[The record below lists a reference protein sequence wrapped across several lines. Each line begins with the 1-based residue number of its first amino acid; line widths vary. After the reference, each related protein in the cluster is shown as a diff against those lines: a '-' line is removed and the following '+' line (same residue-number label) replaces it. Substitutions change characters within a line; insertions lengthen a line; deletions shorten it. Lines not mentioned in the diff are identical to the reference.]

1 MADLVTCASCGAQYL
16 ASATVCA
23 DCGAILATGLQLEP
37 SDDEVGYD
45 LSDWS
50 ADERAQL
57 AATLLEERISC
68 RWEDDEVVVR
78 PADADHVEA
87 LIDEIDQVEALGEE
101 ADADAGADLLS
112 ALYVASDVLQ
122 HDPEANAAIVELLD
136 AAEQA
141 ASLGPPYGLDRD
153 VWKDVQLRTDALA
166 ELLGAEADGA
176 DVMAAARGLREAV
189 RPLV

>member
-1 MADLVTCASCGAQYL
+1 MADLVTCPSCGAQYV
-16 ASATVCA
+16 ASTTTCA
-23 DCGAILATGLQLEP
+23 DCGSSLATDLHLEAT
-37 SDDEVGYD
+37 DDEVGYD

-57 AATLLEERISC
+57 AATLVQERIRC

-78 PADADHVEA
+78 PDDADHVEA
-87 LIDEIDQVEALGEE
+87 LIDEIDEVEALGEE
-101 ADADAGADLLS
+101 ADADAGGDLLS

-122 HDPEANAAIVELLD
+122 HDPEANEAIVELLD

-141 ASLGPPYGLDRD
+141 ADLGAPYGLDHD
-153 VWKDVQLRTDALA
+153 VWKDIQLRTDALA
-166 ELLGAEADGA
+166 DLLGTEAEGA
-176 DVMAAARGLREAV
+176 DVMNAARALREAV

>member
-1 MADLVTCASCGAQYL
+1 MADLVTCASCGVQYI
-16 ASATVCA
+16 ASAVVCA
-23 DCGAILATGLQLEP
+23 ECGAALATELQLTP

-50 ADERAQL
+50 ADERSQL
-57 AATLLEERISC
+57 AAMLLTERIVS

-78 PADADHVEA
+78 PSDADHVEV

-112 ALYVASDVLQ
+112 ALYVSSDVLQ
-122 HDPEANAAIVELLD
+122 HDPEANVAIVELLD

-141 ASLGPPYGLDRD
+141 AALGAPYGLDRD
-153 VWKDVQLRTDALA
+153 VWKDVQLRTDTLA
-166 ELLGAEADGA
+166 ELLGAEADGT
-176 DVMAAARGLREAV
+176 DVMAAARALREAV